1 MAPWRYA
8 SVGDK
13 VRRASRTPLVGWDV
27 GIQLKHREKA
37 RASLLPNQHEICVGY
52 VGAPTLKLHL
62 LHEPMLH

>member
-37 RASLLPNQHEICVGY
+37 RASLLPNQHEICVG
-52 VGAPTLKLHL
+52 
-62 LHEPMLH
+62 